1 MGKPIY
7 SGTQKVVVHPTR
19 FPGLGYGSF
28 GPGHWQFIDT
38 SQENDAQVGPIYPA
52 RHQLEVDID
61 RYAKE
66 RGCESNPVRY
76 FAERAFK
83 PRLIPSPEL
92 TEEVLRAWI
101 EFRRG
106 HDLESL
112 KMSCCD
118 VTRRFNETMQKF
130 EDALMP
136 SWKER
141 ISQ

>member
-1 MGKPIY
+1 MGRPLY

-19 FPGLGYGSF
+19 FPGLGYGYF

-38 SQENDAQVGPIYPA
+38 SQENDAQVGPIYPT
-52 RHQLEVDID
+52 RHQLEVDTD

-66 RGCESNPVRY
+66 RGCES
-76 FAERAFK
+76 ASK
-83 PRLIPSPEL
+83 PLLIPSPEL
-92 TEEVLRAWI
+92 TEEMLRAWI